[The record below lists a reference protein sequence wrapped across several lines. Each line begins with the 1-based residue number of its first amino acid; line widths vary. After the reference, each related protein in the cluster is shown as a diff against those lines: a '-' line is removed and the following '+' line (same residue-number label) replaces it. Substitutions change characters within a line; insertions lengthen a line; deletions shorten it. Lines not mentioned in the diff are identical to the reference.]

1 METTVQELKSRLDSA
16 ENVVVV
22 DVREE
27 YEYEEFNIG
36 STHIP
41 LAELIS
47 RIDEIPATK
56 SEQIVV
62 ICRSGGRSGQA
73 QMLLQSLGY
82 TDVVNLK
89 GGLLA
94 WREAFNV

>member
-1 METTVQELKSRLDSA
+1 METTVQELKSRLDNA
-16 ENVVVV
+16 ENIAVV
-22 DVREE
+22 DVREQ

-41 LAELIS
+41 LVELMS
-47 RIDEIPATK
+47 RMDEIPATK
-56 SEQIVV
+56 EDEIIVV
-62 ICRSGGRSGQA
+62 CRSGGRSGQA

-82 TDVVNLK
+82 TNVVNLK